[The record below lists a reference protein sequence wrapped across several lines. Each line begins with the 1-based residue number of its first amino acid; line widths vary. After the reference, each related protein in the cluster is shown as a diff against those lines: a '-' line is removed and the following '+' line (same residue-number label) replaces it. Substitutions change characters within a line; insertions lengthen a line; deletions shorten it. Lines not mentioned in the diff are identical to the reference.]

1 MADPMADR
9 VTRCPKCSTS
19 FRITDAQLQ
28 LAKGAV
34 RCGSCLSIF
43 KALDHLVETAPKP
56 EPAVQEPV
64 TEERAEET
72 VEETEFPTSSE
83 DVLLPEDDLAPAAFT
98 ADTTP
103 ADTHSHDEASD
114 DNRLNFDQSQI
125 DNEDPDLDEEDILIS
140 DDMDKDIDN
149 TQADIT
155 LGGELSES
163 FLDFVPPAAT
173 TSLFEREAQVAKEEE
188 KDHTDESWAVDL
200 LNDLDEEPD
209 MPPPPPM
216 EEPIGGDEAEFDT
229 DPDFDYSNKTTGSF
243 QALDDQTLEDALG
256 EPLSARPEPRFSLA
270 PSEAVEELQ
279 ELEEELEDQGYQLNQ
294 ELLENIAPDV
304 VELEQAPQASVWPKR
319 LLWSSLSL
327 LAALLLIS
335 QVGYAKFDHLS
346 RIEPYRSYYATA
358 CELIGCQLPTL
369 TDRTRIKTHNLVI
382 RSHPKVDSALVI
394 DAIILNNAPFDQS
407 FPALTLTFS
416 DINNKVVA
424 SRRFSP
430 NEYLGGELAGRTM
443 MPKGQPVHLSM
454 EIVDPG
460 AEAINYRLESTD

>member
-1 MADPMADR
+1 MADR

-43 KALDHLVETAPKP
+43 KALDHLVETTPQPETQPAPAKE
-56 EPAVQEPV
+56 EPAAQ
-64 TEERAEET
+64 
-72 VEETEFPTSSE
+72 
-83 DVLLPEDDLAPAAFT
+83 
-98 ADTTP
+98 
-103 ADTHSHDEASD
+103 DEAQSAENTVD
-114 DNRLNFDQSQI
+114 DNRLSFDQSQI
-125 DNEDPDLDEEDILIS
+125 DGDDLDDEDILIS
-140 DDMDKDIDN
+140 DDMDKKIDN

-163 FLDFVPPAAT
+163 FLDFDTPPQTA
-173 TSLFEREAQVAKEEE
+173 SLFEREAQAAKEED

-209 MPPPPPM
+209 TPPPPPADDL
-216 EEPIGGDEAEFDT
+216 EDTLDDQTAFAAED
-229 DPDFDYSNKTTGSF
+229 DPDFDYSRKTTGTF

-270 PSEAVEELQ
+270 PSEADEELQ
-279 ELEEELEDQGYQLNQ
+279 EFEEELEDQGYQLNQ
-294 ELLENIAPDV
+294 EMLENISLDV
-304 VELEQAPQASVWPKR
+304 VELEQAPQANAWPKR
-319 LLWSSLSL
+319 LLWGSLSL
-327 LAALLLIS
+327 VASLLLVG

-346 RIEPYRSYYATA
+346 RVEPYRSHYATA

-369 TDRTRIKTHNLVI
+369 TDRSRIKTHNLLI

-394 DAIILNNAPFDQS
+394 DAIILNSAPFDQS

-424 SRRFSP
+424 SRRFTP
-430 NEYLGGELAGRTM
+430 NEYLGGELAGRTI
-443 MPKGQPVHLSM
+443 MPQGQPVHLSL

-460 AEAINYRLESTD
+460 SDAINYRLESTD